1 MQQQHCTTVWLQ
13 QSKCLSSRH
22 PATPNSLDSG
32 TLCCCSTPHQAWE
45 AAWRGVPSE
54 AGCWGME
61 MNDMFLGRM
70 LAVLAAR
77 VLP

>member
-61 MNDMFLGRM
+61 MNM
-70 LAVLAAR
+70 LK
-77 VLP
+77 PNMTCF